1 MSREQELIESL
12 DKRLEEIN
20 EICSLTLHASDL
32 EMIRG
37 ALWATQAEDQ
47 TAKYARMI
55 EAIECDFSLAM
66 EPENGHG
73 LDDLQVKI
81 EKGDGRII
89 SDIELLQELSYGIR
103 HGSIKIMHQEGGG
116 GQD

>member
-1 MSREQELIESL
+1 MSRKQELIDNL
-12 DKRLEEIN
+12 DERLAEIKGL
-20 EICSLTLHASDL
+20 CTLTLPAVDL
-32 EMIRG
+32 EMIQA
-37 ALWATQAEDQ
+37 ALFDTDAEDV
-47 TAKYARMI
+47 TAKYAGMI
-55 EAIECDFSLAM
+55 EAMECDFSLAM

-73 LDDLQVKI
+73 LDDLQVRI